1 MRTTNEQ
8 AKCLLNHINDN
19 QVDEPYQFAE
29 NLESIADLDAV
40 KCSSIVRQFIKNY
53 YFVLDRARSFSLF
66 NLNPSKAMQ
75 CRASNDKNL
84 IANMILLTIHHR
96 IRFTDEQYQREIA
109 R

>member
-8 AKCLLNHINDN
+8 AKCLLNHLNDN
-19 QVDEPYQFAE
+19 KVDEPYIFTDNIDQVAE
-29 NLESIADLDAV
+29 LDPTA
-40 KCSSIVRQFIKNY
+40 CSTTLRNFIRSY

-75 CRASNDKNL
+75 CRASYDKNL
-84 IANMILLTIHHR
+84 IDNMILLTIFQR
-96 IRFTDEQYQREIA
+96 IQFTSEQYQRETT